1 MWGLTAAL
9 RYRNPQQTT
18 LVPATL
24 RTDRAVPETGVS
36 QSTFKS
42 LEQTSCLV
50 EGSDACKQQSPSV
63 HCKFKAKGHIHC
75 KLMPK
80 GSIHR
85 RLMENE
91 NIHQFVSQ
99 VLCPAS
105 TSSCNLHPSDRDAR
119 HFDRNFCY
127 QVSFTQIILEL
138 DNGWFSG
145 KVSTSHCT
153 TTRTCMGSSSAS
165 LAGSKSPLTQN
176 CQSTRFPQTCRTK

>member
-1 MWGLTAAL
+1 MWGWTAAL

-24 RTDRAVPETGVS
+24 RTARGAPETGVS
-36 QSTFKS
+36 QSTYKS
-42 LEQTSCLV
+42 LVQTSCLA
-50 EGSDACKQQSPSV
+50 EGSDTCNQQPPSV
-63 HCKFKAKGHIHC
+63 LRKFKAKGHLMPKGNIHC

-127 QVSFTQIILEL
+127 QV
-138 DNGWFSG
+138 
-145 KVSTSHCT
+145 
-153 TTRTCMGSSSAS
+153 
-165 LAGSKSPLTQN
+165 PLN
-176 CQSTRFPQTCRTK
+176 PDHS